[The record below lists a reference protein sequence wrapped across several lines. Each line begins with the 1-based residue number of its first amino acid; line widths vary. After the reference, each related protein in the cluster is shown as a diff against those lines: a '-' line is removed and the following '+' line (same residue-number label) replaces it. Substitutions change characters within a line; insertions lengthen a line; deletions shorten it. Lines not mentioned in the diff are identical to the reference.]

1 MRTFTHIQRILFFT
15 LLFGLFAQGASASDP
30 DKPIRIN
37 QENLAKLS
45 AEDQARVLEI
55 ACRLE
60 TIADVDRSTLTSE
73 ERKALRTE
81 TRALRQEAAEFNRGG
96 SVIIISATTLIII
109 LLIILIVT

>member
-1 MRTFTHIQRILFFT
+1 MRTLTHIQRILFFT
-15 LLFGLFAQGASASDP
+15 LLFGLFAQGAHATGP

-45 AEDQARVLEI
+45 PADQERVLEI
-55 ACRLE
+55 VQRLE
-60 TIADVDRSTLTSE
+60 AIASVDRSMLTNE
-73 ERKALRTE
+73 ERKALRSE
-81 TRALRQEAAEFNRGG
+81 TRDLRHEAAAFNRGG